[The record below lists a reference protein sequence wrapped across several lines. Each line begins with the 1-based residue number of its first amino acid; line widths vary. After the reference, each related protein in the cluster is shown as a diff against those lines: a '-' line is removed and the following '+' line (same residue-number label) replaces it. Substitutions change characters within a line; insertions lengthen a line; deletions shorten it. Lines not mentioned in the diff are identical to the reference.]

1 MIRKITN
8 EDINSVMTIWMKGN
22 LKYQYFIDY
31 NKWLLEFNSFK
42 EKLLNKYK
50 TYVYL
55 DEKIKNSE
63 NQNEILGFVSIDGNE
78 VKAIYIKLQERN
90 NGIGKSLIHYIM
102 KNKKE
107 LSVYEKNTQA
117 ILFFNHLGFRNIKIQ
132 IDENTNQKEYIMRWK
147 SEWESKI
154 FSKE

>member
-107 LSVYEKNTQA
+107 LHLSVYEKNTQA

-132 IDENTNQKEYIMRWK
+132 IDKDTNQKEYIMRWK
-147 SEWESKI
+147 SE
-154 FSKE
+154 

>member
-63 NQNEILGFVSIDGNE
+63 NQNEILGFVSIDRNE
-78 VKAIYIKLQERN
+78 VKAIYIK
-90 NGIGKSLIHYIM
+90 Y
-102 KNKKE
+102 
-107 LSVYEKNTQA
+107 QA
-117 ILFFNHLGFRNIKIQ
+117 RIA
-132 IDENTNQKEYIMRWK
+132 
-147 SEWESKI
+147 
-154 FSKE
+154 

>member
-31 NKWLLEFNSFK
+31 NKWLLEFNTFK
-42 EKLLNKYK
+42 EKLLNQYK
-50 TYVYL
+50 TYVYIN
-55 DEKIKNSE
+55 EKLKTAE
-63 NQNEILGFVSIDGNE
+63 NQNEILGFISINKNE
-78 VKAIYIKLQERN
+78 VKAIYTKLQERN
-90 NGIGKSLIHYIM
+90 NGIGKSLMHYIM

-107 LSVYEKNTQA
+107 LYLSVYEKNTQA

-132 IDENTNQKEYIMRWK
+132 IDENTNQKEYIMKWK
-147 SEWESKI
+147 SE
-154 FSKE
+154 